1 MSHSIITMEAIVESL
16 KTNVDAMVFIQKQTI
31 LREKYKENAKRWRQN
46 NVEKHREYRNMKNR
60 EYYERNKAVLNKKRV
75 EYYHIKKARD
85 ARADE
90 QALVAWNKTKAEEQE
105 EKEGVTV

>member
-31 LREKYKENAKRWRQN
+31 LRDKYKENAKRWRQN

-60 EYYERNKAVLNKKRV
+60 VYYHRHKSVLNKKRIQ
-75 EYYHIKKARD
+75 YYHLKKQREAL
-85 ARADE
+85 ADE
-90 QALVAWNKTKAEEQE
+90 EALVAWNLARAAEEQE
-105 EKEGVTV
+105 NKDE